1 MFVNTTMLDDALIKE
16 YASSWIRRRLLP
28 PYNLMMVIALF
39 IIGCLLLRYG
49 IDLSVLHIGFLS
61 LMVAIAVAIITCIN
75 LHIMVKTAKDRNR
88 LFPAGKGRQ
97 TEFTDENCVVNG
109 NDKEHRLEIP
119 LSSIKDHWESR
130 NYFYVLFPGMVV
142 AALSK
147 SGFSVGSPDQ
157 FRDFIV
163 RFPRSRGAR
172 AVVSGVGLT
181 VIVIAD
187 LILLVQ
193 AIQTYRVVGWLL
205 PR

>member
-88 LFPAGKGRQ
+88 LFPAGKDEIYGR
-97 TEFTDENCVVNG
+97 E
-109 NDKEHRLEIP
+109 L
-119 LSSIKDHWESR
+119 
-130 NYFYVLFPGMVV
+130 
-142 AALSK
+142 
-147 SGFSVGSPDQ
+147 
-157 FRDFIV
+157 
-163 RFPRSRGAR
+163 RGQR
-172 AVVSGVGLT
+172 
-181 VIVIAD
+181 
-187 LILLVQ
+187 
-193 AIQTYRVVGWLL
+193 
-205 PR
+205 